1 MIISLR
7 LLGVTIKRKLLKK
20 ENEKKTIL
28 NLIKKFFHN
37 KLSLVNKY
45 KTPVEIRLV
54 SGMQTQ
60 ES

>member
-7 LLGVTIKRKLLKK
+7 LLGVTIKRKFLKK

-37 KLSLVNKY
+37 KFSK
-45 KTPVEIRLV
+45 
-54 SGMQTQ
+54 
-60 ES
+60 